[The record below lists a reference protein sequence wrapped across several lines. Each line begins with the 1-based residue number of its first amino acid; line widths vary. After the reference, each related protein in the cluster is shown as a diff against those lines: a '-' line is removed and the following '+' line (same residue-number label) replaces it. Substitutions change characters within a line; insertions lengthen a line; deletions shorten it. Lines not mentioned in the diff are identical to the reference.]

1 MVSRDFRP
9 LLACSSLFWRGRLGC
24 RPQLPSKWFRA
35 NSLAFR
41 RSRCGFARIPASSG
55 LFWGLWLRAATV
67 AVVWREFRCVLKFR
81 RSRCGFARIPA
92 SSRLFLGGPC
102 GRRTRWGGA
111 WPSFQRSRCGFA
123 RTPLRFDAPAVVS
136 REFRCVSMLPL
147 WFRAKSGFFW
157 RLLASSGGPLRLR
170 AATAHA
176 VVRCLRFDAPAVVS
190 REFLPVLAC
199 SDLFWGAAFRLRAAT
214 AHAGC
219 GFARLPLRFDAPAV
233 VLHEFR
239 CVSMLPLW
247 FRADSV
253 AFRCSR
259 CGFARVPASSGVFWP
274 LLGGPLRLLA
284 ATAHAVGRSTLPL
297 WFRASFFAC
306 RRSRCGFARF
316 PLRFDAPAVLGGR
329 LGCAG
334 RNGARGGA
342 VDAPAVVSRKFR
354 CVSTLS
360 LWFRAN
366 SVAFRCSRC
375 GFARLPL
382 RFDASAVVSHEFR
395 CVSMLPLW
403 FRANS
408 GASIGSDELL
418 YFWSPGVSVIFRGLF
433 WPPLASSG
441 PPHCLGSTPA

>member
-1 MVSRDFRP
+1 MLPLWFRVN
-9 LLACSSLFWRGRLGC
+9 SGLFWRVLASSWGRRLGC
-24 RPQLPSKWFRA
+24 RPQRRTRWGGAFVSTLWFRA
-35 NSLAFR
+35 NSVAFRCSRCGFARFPASSGVFQPLLAGPLRLQAAAPVEVVSREFPCVSTLPLWFRTNSGLFWPLLGALVAGRNCCCGLARIPLHFEISTLPLWFRANSGLFSPLLGGAMRAAHAVGRGLAFVSTLPLWFRANSVAFR
-41 RSRCGFARIPASSG
+41 RSRCGFTRI
-55 LFWGLWLRAATV
+55 
-67 AVVWREFRCVLKFR
+67 
-81 RSRCGFARIPA
+81 
-92 SSRLFLGGPC
+92 
-102 GRRTRWGGA
+102 
-111 WPSFQRSRCGFA
+111 
-123 RTPLRFDAPAVVS
+123 PLRFDVSAVVS
-136 REFRCVSMLPL
+136 REVRLLLASGGRLGCGPQRRTRWCGAFVSTLPL
-147 WFRAKSGFFW
+147 WFRVNSCLFW
-157 RLLASSGGPLRLR
+157 RVLTFSGAPLL
-170 AATAHA
+170 
-176 VVRCLRFDAPAVVS
+176 
-190 REFLPVLAC
+190 
-199 SDLFWGAAFRLRAAT
+199 
-214 AHAGC
+214 GC
-219 GFARLPLRFDAPAV
+219 
-233 VLHEFR
+233 EFR

-354 CVSTLS
+354 SVSTLS

-382 RFDASAVVSHEFR
+382 RFDASAVVSHEFPLR
-395 CVSMLPLW
+395 FDAPAVVS
-403 FRANS
+403 R
-408 GASIGSDELL
+408 E
-418 YFWSPGVSVIFRGLF
+418 FRGQYRF
-433 WPPLASSG
+433 
-441 PPHCLGSTPA
+441 